1 MLKRSIHNNKTF
13 VFSKKLNRKAHSTS
27 FFFAH
32 LKNIPIS
39 KTVALNRIKKVFIAP
54 SALALRLLK
63 KEKTPTHGSKSC
75 YNSKKLS
82 VGVRFGLI
90 AFYKIG

>member
-1 MLKRSIHNNKTF
+1 LPIAHPFF
-13 VFSKKLNRKAHSTS
+13 V
-27 FFFAH
+27 H

-39 KTVALNRIKKVFIAP
+39 KTVELKKVFIAR
-54 SALALRLLK
+54 STLALRLLK

-75 YNSKKLS
+75 YNSKKLN